1 MHLSW
6 RFSPPPRAAVAKAGI
21 MGLTFQNNCSAIWG
35 KQLKPSVNSMQI
47 SGCKKLNHI
56 KSSRKP
62 ELNTNL
68 IAGEKDNLPRFEA
81 VWEMT
86 KQGWQIRGYKSLKLL
101 HRRIFKK
108 WEEDWL
114 RPFATASF
122 REDILSES
130 LKNQISSR
138 VMGRVPHRH
147 FLQKEKGSW
156 LISLL

>member
-6 RFSPPPRAAVAKAGI
+6 RLSPAPRAAVAKAGI
-21 MGLTFQNNCSAIWG
+21 MGLTFQNNSSPIWG
-35 KQLKPSVNSMQI
+35 KLLKPSVNSSQI
-47 SGCKKLNHI
+47 SGCKKLNHR

-68 IAGEKDNLPRFEA
+68 VAGEKDNLPRFEA

-86 KQGWQIRGYKSLKLL
+86 KQDWQIRGYMSLKLL
-101 HRRIFKK
+101 HRGIKKK

-114 RPFATASF
+114 RPFAAASF
-122 REDILSES
+122 REGILSEC
-130 LKNQISSR
+130 LKNKISSR
-138 VMGRVPHRH
+138 VMDRLPHRH
-147 FLQKEKGSW
+147 FLQKEKW